1 MAKLQDDKV
10 KKLVNSGNAE
20 GFAPL
25 HLAAAGGHAAIC
37 RLLIE
42 AGARLDL
49 KHMAEQQTAL
59 HLAARKAHK
68 EVVKL
73 LLDKADWTQRKLRD
87 YFLRP
92 LARLT
97 NRVSPRGYQTYDW
110 EE

>member
-1 MAKLQDDKV
+1 MMHTSDYVLMPPDYSTASRGRGARLARLQDDGV

-25 HLAAAGGHAAIC
+25 HLAAAGGHVAVC

-59 HLAARKAHK
+59 HLAARNPCGN
-68 EVVKL
+68 
-73 LLDKADWTQRKLRD
+73 Q
-87 YFLRP
+87 P
-92 LARLT
+92 
-97 NRVSPRGYQTYDW
+97 VSSVA
-110 EE
+110 